1 MSDKKAFIISGGA
14 VDLDF
19 AARFLSENRRDSDML
34 IAADQGLFACEKL
47 GMKPQALVG
56 DFDTAGRKCLEPYRN
71 DPDVEM
77 RLFRAEKDWT
87 DTEMA
92 AELAMEKGCIEIVLL
107 GGTGTRIDHVLGNI
121 QVLALAMSRGVPMI
135 MVDPHNRIHMHNHP
149 FTMKKS
155 EQYGHFV
162 SLFACG
168 GDVQGLTLRGFRYE
182 VENFTL
188 GSIGS
193 RAVSNEI
200 AEEEACVEFRSG
212 RLLVIESR
220 D

>member
-1 MSDKKAFIISGGA
+1 MNSKAAFIISGGT
-14 VDLDF
+14 VDQDF
-19 AARFLSENRRDSDML
+19 AARFLSENRRGGDIL
-34 IAADQGLFACEKL
+34 IAADHVLIVCEKL
-47 GMKPQALVG
+47 GLKPDFLVG

-71 DPDVEM
+71 DPDVGIQ
-77 RLFRAEKDWT
+77 LFRAEKDWT
-87 DTEMA
+87 DMEMA
-92 AELAMEKGCIEIVLL
+92 AELAVEKGCTHIWLL

-121 QVLALAMSRGVPMI
+121 QVLALAMSKGVSMSMI
-135 MVDPHNRIHMHNHP
+135 DPHNRIHMYNHS
-149 FTMKKS
+149 FSMKKS
-155 EQYGHFV
+155 LQYGHYV

-168 GDVQGLTLRGFRYE
+168 GDVQGLTLRGFKYN

-200 AEEEACVEFRSG
+200 ADEEASVEFKNG
-212 RLLVIESR
+212 RLLVVESM